1 LALLTSEFM
10 AKLDGLQ
17 VAMRKVLSGR
27 FRGERRS
34 RRKGR
39 SIEFAD
45 HREYAF
51 GDDIRFL
58 DWHLLARLDRFFLK
72 LFHDEEELRLHV
84 LVDTSRSMGFGEPQK
99 IDHARRVAA
108 ALAYVALSSMNRVK
122 LVALGEPQPR
132 ELAWQRGVQSIGRIF
147 TFLEDTEAVGK
158 NVLGPGIRR
167 WVAET
172 HPSGVVILISDLL
185 DREGPVPALRP
196 LVRNVLDTHLIQ
208 ILSPAEKEPDL
219 VGDFRLIDSEE
230 EDGVDVTGSSAL
242 LTAYRR
248 SLTAYLAEIE
258 LYARHHGLGHFLTTT
273 DTPFEDLVLQ
283 HLRERGIIR

>member
-1 LALLTSEFM
+1 MPLLSSEFM

-39 SIEFAD
+39 SVEFAD

-72 LFHDEEELRLHV
+72 LFHDEEELRLHL
-84 LVDTSRSMGFGEPQK
+84 LVDTSRSMAFGQPEK

-122 LVALGEPQPR
+122 IVALGEPTPS
-132 ELAWQRGVQSIGRIF
+132 ELPWQRGVQSIGRIF
-147 TFLEDTEAVGK
+147 GFLEGIEPAGK
-158 NVLGPGIRR
+158 NLLGPGVRR
-167 WVAET
+167 WVSEAR
-172 HPSGVVILISDLL
+172 PSGVVVLISDLL
-185 DREGPVPALRP
+185 DRDGPVPALRP
-196 LVRNVLDTHLIQ
+196 LVRNTLDAHLIQ
-208 ILSPAEKEPDL
+208 ILSAEEKDPEIEGDYRL
-219 VGDFRLIDSEE
+219 VDSEIG
-230 EDGVDVTGSSAL
+230 DGVDVTGTQAL
-242 LTAYRR
+242 MAAYRRNLTAYV
-248 SLTAYLAEIE
+248 AEIE
-258 LYARHHGLGHFLTTT
+258 AYARRHAIGHFLTTT

>member
-17 VAMRKVLSGR
+17 IAMRKVLAGR

-45 HREYAF
+45 HREYTF

-84 LVDTSRSMGFGEPQK
+84 LVDTSRSMAFGTPEK

-122 LVALGEPQPR
+122 VVAIGEPRPR
-132 ELAWQRGVQSIGRIF
+132 ELEWQRGVPSIGRIF
-147 TFLEDTEAVGK
+147 TFLEETAAEGR

-167 WVAET
+167 FVSET
-172 HPSGVVILISDLL
+172 RPSGVVVLISDLL
-185 DREGPVPALRP
+185 DRNGPVPALRP

-208 ILSPAEKEPDL
+208 ILSAEEKDPDL
-219 VGDFRLIDSEE
+219 VGDFRLVDSEE
-230 EDGVDVTGSSAL
+230 KDGVDVTGTPQLMAASSPPR
-242 LTAYRR
+242 TRR
-248 SLTAYLAEIE
+248 SRTWCSS
-258 LYARHHGLGHFLTTT
+258 T
-273 DTPFEDLVLQ
+273 
-283 HLRERGIIR
+283 